1 MSDIALQAKT
11 NNKFSNPII
20 IIGVL
25 FFVFG
30 FVTWLGS
37 VLIPYLKI
45 VCELNDTEPY
55 FVAFSFYISYAV
67 MAIPSAIVLKK
78 TGFKNGMALG
88 LFIMAIGTLLF
99 VPAAKLRLYGLFLTG
114 LYIQGTGLAILQTAS
129 NPYVTILGPRESA
142 AKRISIMGVC
152 NGIASSLSPLI
163 LGAAILSG
171 ADDIKNKLAHVSINE
186 KNILL
191 KELASRIEWPYL
203 LMMAGLLI
211 LSLLVKFSGLPEAQE
226 EEETYNSAVHSKKSI
241 LQFPHLLIGVF
252 TLFLYVGVEV
262 IAGDTII
269 NYGSYQGISFSVA
282 KYFSSATQINM
293 LIGYIIGIIC
303 IPKFISQEKAL
314 KMSAITGIGF
324 ALIAIFT
331 NGYTSVVFV
340 SLMGLAN
347 SLMWPSIWPL
357 ALEGLGKFTK
367 IGSSLLI
374 MAIGG
379 GAILPI
385 LYGKF
390 AGKINPQ
397 QAYWIVIPCYLAV
410 LFYAVK
416 GHKIRT

>member
-269 NYGSYQGISFSVA
+269 SYGSYQGISFSVA

-331 NGYTSVVFV
+331 NGYTSIVFV

>member
-269 NYGSYQGISFSVA
+269 NYGSYQGITFSVA

-331 NGYTSVVFV
+331 NGYTSIVFV